1 MHRLHVTVK
10 VTLRGRKQTGL
21 GDRRRVALSGGH
33 AGRSLGPWS
42 LLGTGQGGRGRG
54 GLGSL
59 LLQGRH
65 QGTEVR
71 LPEAPHR
78 AIGDHG
84 AAHLAVFLEILL
96 KQNLSGIRLH
106 IDANRPQTTK
116 TK

>member
-1 MHRLHVTVK
+1 MEP
-10 VTLRGRKQTGL
+10 
-21 GDRRRVALSGGH
+21 
-33 AGRSLGPWS
+33 AGNRAGWP
-42 LLGTGQGGRGRG
+42 RAG
-54 GLGSL
+54 GLRSL

-96 KQNLSGIRLH
+96 KQNLSGICLH

>member
-1 MHRLHVTVK
+1 MAGMLDGAWVH
-10 VTLRGRKQTGL
+10 GACWEPG
-21 GDRRRVALSGGH
+21 RVA
-33 AGRSLGPWS
+33 AG
-42 LLGTGQGGRGRG
+42 G

-71 LPEAPHR
+71 LPEAPRR